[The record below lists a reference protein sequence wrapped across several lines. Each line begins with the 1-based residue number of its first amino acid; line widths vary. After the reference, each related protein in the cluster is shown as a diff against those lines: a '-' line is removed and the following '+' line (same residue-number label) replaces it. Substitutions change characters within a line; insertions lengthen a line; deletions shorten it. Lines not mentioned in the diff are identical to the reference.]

1 MAVTIEDLGEGI
13 ALVTMAGK
21 SATQSF
27 SMEFCQRSLKR
38 YNLLYQIHLLR
49 L

>member
-21 SATQSF
+21 SATIIF
-27 SMEFCQRSLKR
+27 NGIFAKDR
-38 YNLLYQIHLLR
+38 
-49 L
+49 